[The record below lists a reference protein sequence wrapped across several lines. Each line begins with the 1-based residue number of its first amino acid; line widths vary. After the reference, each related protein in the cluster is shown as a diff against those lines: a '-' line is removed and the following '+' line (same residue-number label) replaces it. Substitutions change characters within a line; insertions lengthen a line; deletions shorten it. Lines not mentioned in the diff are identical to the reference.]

1 MSKFKSRKFWFAIL
15 GAVMPMVAAAMT
27 QEVPWNEAMMSSV
40 AIVMSYIFGQ
50 GYVDASENKK
60 EDIEKE

>member
-1 MSKFKSRKFWFAIL
+1 MSKFKSRKFWFAIV
-15 GAVMPMVAAAMT
+15 GVVMPMVAAAMT

-60 EDIEKE
+60 EAIEKE

>member
-60 EDIEKE
+60 EAIEKE